1 MQVEGKEQQS
11 GSGTTVQD
19 INKFIKSFEM
29 TQKMMKQM
37 KNNKGGM
44 KKLLNGIDEN
54 TLKNFKIQR
63 DKERMRRLEKCTIT
77 IILIVAITILT
88 IYSSGIAYLFFTS
101 MNEKSIDYMP
111 SPSLGSGTRPPI
123 EYFRFKPIVPFII
136 INLVI
141 SIILIIILIKKE
153 NDTDD
158 RIFGKINK
166 LLYIALIIIPN
177 IVLFLSTQGI
187 LSEKISP
194 VF

>member
-1 MQVEGKEQQS
+1 
-11 GSGTTVQD
+11 
-19 INKFIKSFEM
+19 
-29 TQKMMKQM
+29 
-37 KNNKGGM
+37 
-44 KKLLNGIDEN
+44 
-54 TLKNFKIQR
+54 
-63 DKERMRRLEKCTIT
+63 MRRLEKCTIT

-101 MNEKSIDYMP
+101 KNEKSIDYMP

>member
-1 MQVEGKEQQS
+1 
-11 GSGTTVQD
+11 
-19 INKFIKSFEM
+19 
-29 TQKMMKQM
+29 
-37 KNNKGGM
+37 
-44 KKLLNGIDEN
+44 
-54 TLKNFKIQR
+54 
-63 DKERMRRLEKCTIT
+63 MRRLEKCTIT